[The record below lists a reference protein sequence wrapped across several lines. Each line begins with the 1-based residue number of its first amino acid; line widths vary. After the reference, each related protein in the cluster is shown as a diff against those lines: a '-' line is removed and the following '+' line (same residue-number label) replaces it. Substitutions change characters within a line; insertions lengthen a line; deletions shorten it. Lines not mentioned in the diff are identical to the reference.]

1 MIAVVALLAAALAS
15 AQSWRLENPAN
26 AIPRFTLHS
35 GQWHS
40 LNVDGRFQ
48 VWLRHDHS
56 RYIVHEHGREPREYR
71 HEVTGRAVL
80 PSMSPWEEIWPQPL
94 PGGRMRYLGHIYIRD
109 NDANAPTPPPAN
121 PRIVNL
127 RPDLWLG
134 PPSNAK
140 QQDETRRYDG
150 SDYTYIPFAKAD
162 YETMAQAG
170 ITVVKAVGPQQSWAE
185 DLGLFFWGPHEQLPY
200 PELLYRSQYLGPA
213 LFLDEP
219 AVGTRDHDLRPKLA
233 NDPAF
238 RKSITAEAAFDAY
251 RAHYTKSITAGP
263 AQVLMRTLKARK
275 DIDLGTMSFA
285 QRNVYNWETMPETA
299 AWALSQD
306 PHVPEAMVF
315 EPPGRI
321 GTRRTLPEWN
331 MAYGTQFR
339 IDDMRVLPSI
349 VFGFLRGAARLNHKK
364 WGVSI
369 YGAVERAD
377 APYWLTHAYD
387 LGAERFF
394 FWDNYQLACVPFGE
408 ILALS
413 RHLRNHARQHPRGAV
428 EQATRAILLP
438 PGYGLGHVQ
447 TGRGNLW
454 GIGELNLE
462 RRNHRAVMS
471 RFFAEIERSLREG
484 VAFDLFWDIAGQ
496 NLNGYADI
504 VRVPT
509 TTQAPDHPRT
519 GGPQLSVRVSD
530 GAAIAHVKQTQ
541 APIYY
546 TLGADPSGVLHNALV
561 LWELYGPN
569 EEDYLFLLA
578 KDMRPDV
585 RWHSA
590 TEAEVRISLPK
601 LTRGRY
607 RLRAATV
614 DIAGRSTV
622 VWTEWSQP

>member
-1 MIAVVALLAAALAS
+1 
-15 AQSWRLENPAN
+15 
-26 AIPRFTLHS
+26 
-35 GQWHS
+35 
-40 LNVDGRFQ
+40 
-48 VWLRHDHS
+48 
-56 RYIVHEHGREPREYR
+56 
-71 HEVTGRAVL
+71 
-80 PSMSPWEEIWPQPL
+80 MSD
-94 PGGRMRYLGHIYIRD
+94 GRMRYLGHTYIRD
-109 NDANAPTPPPAN
+109 SDTAAPTPPPDN

-134 PPSNAK
+134 PPSNAR

-150 SDYTYIPFAKAD
+150 SDYTYIPFSKSD

-170 ITVVKAVGPQQSWAE
+170 ITLVKAVGRQQAWAE
-185 DLGLFFWGPHEQLPY
+185 ELGFFFWGPHDQLPY

-219 AVGTRDHDLRPKLA
+219 AVGTRDHELRPKLA
-233 NDPAF
+233 KDPAF
-238 RKSITAEAAFDAY
+238 RRSITAEAAFDAY
-251 RAHYTKSITAGP
+251 RLHFAKSISAGP

-275 DIDLGTMSFA
+275 DVDLGSMSFA
-285 QRNVYNWETMPETA
+285 QRNIYNWETMPETA

-306 PHVPEAMVF
+306 PNVPEAMVF

-331 MAYGTQFR
+331 MTYGTQFR
-339 IDDMRVLPSI
+339 ADDMRVLPSV
-349 VFGFLRGAARLNHKK
+349 VFGFLRGAARLNGKK

-387 LGAERFF
+387 LGAERFS

-413 RHLRNHARQHPRGAV
+413 RHLRAHARQHPRGTV
-428 EQATRAILLP
+428 ETATRAILLP

-447 TGRGNLW
+447 MGRGNLW

-471 RFFAEIERSLREG
+471 SVFGEIERSLREG
-484 VAFDLFWDIAGQ
+484 VAFDLFWDIPGQ
-496 NLNGYADI
+496 NLAAYRDVIRISTGAKAVD
-504 VRVPT
+504 R
-509 TTQAPDHPRT
+509 PRT
-519 GGPQLSVRVSD
+519 GGPQLTVKLGD
-530 GAAIAHVKQTQ
+530 GRAIAQVKQTH

-546 TLGADPSGVLHNALV
+546 TLGADPAGILHNALV

-569 EEDYLFLLA
+569 EEDYQFLLA

-585 RWHSA
+585 RWHNA
-590 TEAEVRISLPK
+590 TEAEVHVELPK
-601 LTRGRY
+601 LASGRY
-607 RLRAATV
+607 RVRTATV
-614 DIAGRSTV
+614 DTAGRSTV
-622 VWTEWSQP
+622 VWTHWTQP